1 MIPILFQQGGA
12 VTQKCEKCSS
22 GSEDDT
28 KANNHSCRDYFKK
41 LPRVLILYLP
51 RTAWL
56 EEMRD
61 AQKNRVK
68 IQVPNVL
75 DLKNHCAKDC
85 NHEEIE
91 VPEAIRKR
99 PYRKRKSSFS
109 LLDDMNDDEDLFSIS
124 SSSSFPQK
132 KMAKV
137 VSHITFTKYH
147 FFIHYDSFFSKKNL
161 STLKK

>member
-1 MIPILFQQGGA
+1 
-12 VTQKCEKCSS
+12 
-22 GSEDDT
+22 
-28 KANNHSCRDYFKK
+28 
-41 LPRVLILYLP
+41 
-51 RTAWL
+51 
-56 EEMRD
+56 MRD

-137 VSHITFTKYH
+137 VSQITFTKYH